1 MDNKGLLHTDVVRQH
16 TVPRFLLENFAISS
30 EKKKRAKQVFA
41 LNKQTRYVLKM
52 NVNDA
57 TVHSR
62 FYNLH
67 DYPKIVSLESLLCL
81 YEGSGATVIRKL
93 ISTKNIQGLSEEER
107 SALARFIAVQHLRAR
122 GEYENQRH
130 IAQGFYQA
138 IRSRG
143 IISEEVENYFS
154 DESFEQNIKGNFLN
168 QIANCDYEMS
178 IILGKE
184 WVLFETTPDRPFY
197 ISDNPVT
204 MYNETEFADRS
215 NTGIALLGIQIY
227 LPLSATLMLAMICPS
242 LNDKLKEERD
252 LIYKDIV
259 NNIGG
264 EHLNVFERLDFIKD
278 MLDRR
283 LVNIEDWRLNHL
295 NNLQVWRAEHFIFSS
310 LDDFERVK
318 NLIDDCPELVGGPRS
333 VVL

>member
-30 EKKKRAKQVFA
+30 EKKKRAKQIFA
-41 LNKQTRYVLKM
+41 LNKQTRCVIKM
-52 NVNDA
+52 SVNDA

-62 FYNLH
+62 FYNLQ
-67 DYPKIVSLESLLCL
+67 DQPKIISLESLLCL
-81 YEGSGATVIRKL
+81 YEDSGATVIRKL
-93 ISTKNIQGLSEEER
+93 ISTKNIRGLSEEEM
-107 SALARFIAVQHLRAR
+107 SALARFVTAR

-130 IAQGFYQA
+130 MAQGLYHA
-138 IRSRG
+138 IKSRG
-143 IISEEVENYFS
+143 IISEEVENYFN
-154 DESFEQNIKGNFLN
+154 DENFELNTKGNFLD
-168 QIANCDYEMS
+168 QIADCDFEMS

-184 WVLFETTPDRPFY
+184 FILFETTPDRPFY

-227 LPLSATLMLAMICPS
+227 LPLSATLMLAMVCPS

-252 LIYKDIV
+252 LLYKCIV
-259 NNIGG
+259 NNLGG
-264 EHLNVFERLDFIKD
+264 QQINIFERLDFLKD

-310 LDDFERVK
+310 LDDFDRVK
-318 NLIDDCPELVGGPRS
+318 NLIDDCPELIGGPRS
-333 VVL
+333 VIL